1 MGRRLPFQEFS
12 LRFLFVVLTLFLAS
26 ACGKTPQY
34 RYYEEEP
41 APLPKKQIASVPPK
55 KEIALAM
62 PAPVVTPPKKIEAT
76 GPLIVIDPGHGGK
89 DIGTQ
94 SLKTPKY
101 YEKNLTL
108 STSIA
113 LNEYLKLLGFKTV
126 MTRDKD
132 EFIELKDRAS
142 FANEKSPLLFVS
154 VHFNSAPS
162 KAAEGIEV
170 YYYKSETEKL
180 RTDKSK
186 ILASKVLDGV
196 LSYTK
201 AKSRGVKHGNYLV
214 IRETNM
220 PAIIVEGGFM
230 TNDDEMQKIRDGSY
244 LKKLAWGIAQGIKKF
259 AAQ

>member
-1 MGRRLPFQEFS
+1 MQVNCIRWAFPKNLAHIFLTCS
-12 LRFLFVVLTLFLAS
+12 LLFLTAS
-26 ACGKTPQY
+26 CGRTPQY
-34 RYYEEEP
+34 RYYEEE
-41 APLPKKQIASVPPK
+41 ARPLPNKPAASLPPK
-55 KEIALAM
+55 KEIALAL
-62 PAPVVTPPKKIEAT
+62 PAPLPKKAET

-108 STSIA
+108 STSLA
-113 LNEYLKLLGFKTV
+113 LNQYLKLLGFKTV
-126 MTRDKD
+126 MTRDSD
-132 EFIELKDRAS
+132 EFIELKDRAL
-142 FANEKSPLLFVS
+142 FANEKKPLLFVS

-162 KAAEGIEV
+162 KSAEGIEV
-170 YYYKSETEKL
+170 YYYKSDTEKL
-180 RTDKSK
+180 RADKSK
-186 ILASKVLDGV
+186 VLASKVLDGV

-230 TNDDEMQKIRDGSY
+230 TNEEEMQKIRDGAY

-259 AAQ
+259 AVQ